1 MFRTVLMALAL
12 IVAAPTLAPAEPVGN
27 RVEVNGMQMYY
38 ETSGQGEPLVVLHGA
53 YMNVPSMGLSAIN
66 AYETELV

>member
-1 MFRTVLMALAL
+1 MLRTILAVCALFFAT
-12 IVAAPTLAPAEPVGN
+12 VAYGQPKTSAQ